1 MPILSRDSWRH
12 SGQSNVSNVAHDKRT
27 MADWKTGTPKWID
40 FDLGIH
46 RKVIRTVSPSWNQ
59 KWNPTTD
66 RICRSLPTN
75 LPITTKNQ
83 PFIFRQKYANRP
95 MGWFVHFQN
104 QNLSPW
110 MFVLFEHSLER
121 FGGIPCRDSCGPND
135 RPSPKRIPEKWI
147 LTFTQKKGHGCHWCA
162 RTLKN
167 VLLKC
172 PPGSLTPRKFQ
183 HTPRAHPRQCPWPT
197 MKGIP
202 L

>member
-1 MPILSRDSWRH
+1 MFL
-12 SGQSNVSNVAHDKRT
+12 VAHDKRT
-27 MADWKTGTPKWID
+27 MPDWKTGTPQWID

-75 LPITTKNQ
+75 LPITTKINHSFFGKNMQ
-83 PFIFRQKYANRP
+83 IVPWDGLFIFKTKIYRR
-95 MGWFVHFQN
+95 GCLFF
-104 QNLSPW
+104 LSTLW
-110 MFVLFEHSLER
+110 SGLGAFLAGTHVVQMKAAFTE
-121 FGGIPCRDSCGPND
+121 I
-135 RPSPKRIPEKWI
+135 RIPEKWRA